1 MAAFTAQDVKAL
13 REKTG
18 CGMMDCKKALTNA
31 DGDMDKAVDFLRE
44 QGLAKQAKKASRVA
58 AEGVAYA
65 CTNDDLSVGV
75 VVEVNA
81 ETDFV
86 AKNDS
91 FMDFVKACANT
102 IIEQNPAD
110 VEALLALKASGS
122 DQTIAEMLQEKVL
135 TIGEN
140 IQIRRF
146 ERMEG
151 ACVAYV
157 HAGGKIG
164 VLVNFDTD
172 LAAKPEFVAYGKDVA
187 MQIAA
192 LNTPYLNESEVP
204 AEIIEH
210 EKEVMRQQVIL
221 RRLLTKSL
229 WVRLASSTRRTA
241 SSIRNSLRTTRLTLS
256 STHRTLLTSL
266 AVLSKSRSSFVL
278 KRAKALKS
286 VRTTLL
292 QKLQVWLNNCF
303 DIQSIIIRAEIK
315 FSALF
320 VCLKLNLIIKIRNS
334 NLLRN
339 NHLKNIQLSTLSPS
353 TIKALSAISAS
364 GESL

>member
-18 CGMMDCKKALTNA
+18 CGMMDCKKALTQA
-31 DGDMDKAVDFLRE
+31 DGDMDKAIDFLRE
-44 QGLAKQAKKASRVA
+44 QGLAKQAKKASRIA

-65 CTNDDLSVGV
+65 VTSDDNAIGV
-75 VVEVNA
+75 EIEYNV

-91 FMDFVKACANT
+91 FMDFVKTCAAT
-102 IIEQNPAD
+102 VMAQNPAD
-110 VEALLALKASGS
+110 VEALLALKAEGS
-122 DQTIAEMLQEKVL
+122 EQTVAEMLQEKVL

-172 LAAKPEFVAYGKDVA
+172 LAGKPEFVAYGKDVA

-192 LNTPYLNESEVP
+192 LNTQYLTKDDVP
-204 AEIIEH
+204 AEVVEH
-210 EKEVMRQQVIL
+210 EKEVMRQQVINEGKPAAIADKIVMGKINKFYKENCL
-221 RRLLTKSL
+221 VDQEFVKDSKLTVSQYTKN
-229 WVRLASSTRRTA
+229 T
-241 SSIRNSLRTTRLTLS
+241 
-256 STHRTLLTSL
+256 
-266 AVLSKSRSSFVL
+266 
-278 KRAKALKS
+278 AKALGG
-286 VRTTLL
+286 
-292 QKLQVWLNNCF
+292 
-303 DIQSIIIRAEIK
+303 SIEIK
-315 FSALF
+315 KF
-320 VCLKLNLIIKIRNS
+320 VRFEKGEGIEKR
-334 NLLRN
+334 
-339 NHLKNIQLSTLSPS
+339 QDDF
-353 TIKALSAISAS
+353 AAEVAS
-364 GESL
+364 MVK

>member
-18 CGMMDCKKALTNA
+18 CGMMDCKKALTQA
-31 DGDMDKAVDFLRE
+31 DGDMDKAIDFLRE
-44 QGLAKQAKKASRVA
+44 QGLAKQAKKASRIA

-65 CTNDDLSVGV
+65 VTSDDNAIGV
-75 VVEVNA
+75 VIEVNA

-91 FMDFVKACANT
+91 FMDFVKTCAAT
-102 IIEQNPAD
+102 VMAQNPAD
-110 VEALLALKASGS
+110 VEALLALKAEGS
-122 DQTIAEMLQEKVL
+122 EQTVAEMLQEKVL

-172 LAAKPEFVAYGKDVA
+172 LAGKPEFVAYGKDVA

-192 LNTPYLNESEVP
+192 LNTQYLTKDDVP
-204 AEIIEH
+204 AEVVEH
-210 EKEVMRQQVIL
+210 EKEVMRQQVINEGKPAAIADKIVMGKINKFYKENCL
-221 RRLLTKSL
+221 VDQEFVKDSKLTVSQYTKN
-229 WVRLASSTRRTA
+229 T
-241 SSIRNSLRTTRLTLS
+241 
-256 STHRTLLTSL
+256 
-266 AVLSKSRSSFVL
+266 
-278 KRAKALKS
+278 AKALGG
-286 VRTTLL
+286 
-292 QKLQVWLNNCF
+292 
-303 DIQSIIIRAEIK
+303 SIEIK
-315 FSALF
+315 KF
-320 VCLKLNLIIKIRNS
+320 VRFEKGEGIEKR
-334 NLLRN
+334 
-339 NHLKNIQLSTLSPS
+339 QDDF
-353 TIKALSAISAS
+353 AAEVAS
-364 GESL
+364 MVQ

>member
-18 CGMMDCKKALTNA
+18 CGMMDCKKALVQA
-31 DGDMDKAVDFLRE
+31 EGDMDKAVDFLRE

-65 CTNDDLSVGV
+65 TTTSDLKVGV
-75 VVEVNA
+75 VIEVNA

-91 FMDFVKACANT
+91 FMEFVKACAAT
-102 IIEQNPAD
+102 VIEQNPAD
-110 VEALLALKASGS
+110 VEALLALQATGS
-122 DQTIAEMLQEKVL
+122 DKTVAELLQEKVL

-164 VLVNFDTD
+164 VLVNFNTD
-172 LAAKPEFVAYGKDVA
+172 LTAKPEFVAYGKDVA

-192 LNTPYLNESEVP
+192 LNTPYLTRDDVP
-204 AEIIEH
+204 AEVIDH
-210 EKEVMRQQVIL
+210 EKEVMRQQVINEGKPEAIADKIVMGKINKYYKENCL
-221 RRLLTKSL
+221 VDQEFVKDNKLTVAQYTKNTAKEL
-229 WVRLASSTRRTA
+229 GGNIDIVKFVRFEKGEGIEKRQDDFAAEVASM
-241 SSIRNSLRTTRLTLS
+241 
-256 STHRTLLTSL
+256 
-266 AVLSKSRSSFVL
+266 VK
-278 KRAKALKS
+278 
-286 VRTTLL
+286 
-292 QKLQVWLNNCF
+292 
-303 DIQSIIIRAEIK
+303 
-315 FSALF
+315 
-320 VCLKLNLIIKIRNS
+320 
-334 NLLRN
+334 
-339 NHLKNIQLSTLSPS
+339 
-353 TIKALSAISAS
+353 
-364 GESL
+364 

>member
-18 CGMMDCKKALTNA
+18 CGMMDCKKALVQA
-31 DGDMDKAVDFLRE
+31 DGDMDKAIDFLRE
-44 QGLAKQAKKASRVA
+44 QGLAKQAKKASRIA

-65 CTNDDLSVGV
+65 TTSDDNSVGV
-75 VVEVNA
+75 VIEVNA

-91 FMDFVKACANT
+91 FMDFVKACAAT
-102 IIEQNPAD
+102 VIEKNPAD
-110 VEALLALKASGS
+110 VEALLALQASGS
-122 DQTIAEMLQEKVL
+122 DKTVAELLQEKVL

-164 VLVNFDTD
+164 VLVNFNTD

-192 LNTPYLNESEVP
+192 LNTPYLTRDDVP
-204 AEIIEH
+204 AEVIDH
-210 EKEVMRQQVIL
+210 EKEVMRQQVINEGKPEAIADKIVMGKINKYYKENCL
-221 RRLLTKSL
+221 VDQEFVKDNKLTVAQYTKNTAKEL
-229 WVRLASSTRRTA
+229 GGNIDIVKFVRFEKGEGIEKRQDDFAAEVASM
-241 SSIRNSLRTTRLTLS
+241 
-256 STHRTLLTSL
+256 
-266 AVLSKSRSSFVL
+266 VK
-278 KRAKALKS
+278 
-286 VRTTLL
+286 
-292 QKLQVWLNNCF
+292 
-303 DIQSIIIRAEIK
+303 
-315 FSALF
+315 
-320 VCLKLNLIIKIRNS
+320 
-334 NLLRN
+334 
-339 NHLKNIQLSTLSPS
+339 
-353 TIKALSAISAS
+353 
-364 GESL
+364 

>member
-31 DGDMDKAVDFLRE
+31 DGDMDKAIDFLRE

-65 CTNDDLSVGV
+65 CTSDDLSVGV
-75 VVEVNA
+75 VIEVNA

-91 FMDFVKACANT
+91 FMDFVKACAET
-102 IIEQNPAD
+102 VMKQNPTD
-110 VEALLALKASGS
+110 VEALLALQAEGTT
-122 DQTIAEMLQEKVL
+122 QTVAELLQEKVL

-172 LAAKPEFVAYGKDVA
+172 LASKPEFVAYGKDVA

-192 LNTPYLNESEVP
+192 LNTQYLTEKDVP
-204 AEIIEH
+204 ADVIEH
-210 EKEVMRQQVIL
+210 EKEVMRQQVINEGKPEAIADKIVMGKIGKFYKENCL
-221 RRLLTKSL
+221 
-229 WVRLASSTRRTA
+229 VDQE
-241 SSIRNSLRTTRLTLS
+241 
-256 STHRTLLTSL
+256 
-266 AVLSKSRSSFVL
+266 FV
-278 KRAKALKS
+278 KDNKQTIKQYTQNTAKALGG
-286 VRTTLL
+286 
-292 QKLQVWLNNCF
+292 
-303 DIQSIIIRAEIK
+303 SIEIK
-315 FSALF
+315 KF
-320 VCLKLNLIIKIRNS
+320 VRFEKGEGIEKR
-334 NLLRN
+334 
-339 NHLKNIQLSTLSPS
+339 QDDF
-353 TIKALSAISAS
+353 AAEVAS
-364 GESL
+364 MVK

>member
-1 MAAFTAQDVKAL
+1 MAAFTAKDVKAL

-18 CGMMDCKKALTNA
+18 CGMMDCKKALTQA

-44 QGLAKQAKKASRVA
+44 QGLAKQAKKASRIA

-65 CTNDDLSVGV
+65 VTTDDCKVGV
-75 VVEVNA
+75 VIEVNA

-102 IIEQNPAD
+102 VIKENPAD
-110 VEALLALKASGS
+110 VEALLALKADGS
-122 DQTIAEMLQEKVL
+122 EQTVAEMLQEKVL

-172 LAAKPEFVAYGKDVA
+172 LADKDEFVAYGKDVA

-192 LNTPYLNESEVP
+192 LNTPYLTKEEVP
-204 AEIIEH
+204 AEVIEH
-210 EKEVMRQQVIL
+210 EKSIMVEQLKNDPKMANKPEPVLAKIVDGKIGKYYKENCLVDQEFVKDNK
-221 RRLLTKSL
+221 LTVAQYTKN
-229 WVRLASSTRRTA
+229 T
-241 SSIRNSLRTTRLTLS
+241 
-256 STHRTLLTSL
+256 
-266 AVLSKSRSSFVL
+266 
-278 KRAKALKS
+278 AKALGG
-286 VRTTLL
+286 
-292 QKLQVWLNNCF
+292 
-303 DIQSIIIRAEIK
+303 SIEIK
-315 FSALF
+315 KF
-320 VCLKLNLIIKIRNS
+320 IRFEKGEGIEK
-334 NLLRN
+334 R
-339 NHLKNIQLSTLSPS
+339 QDDF
-353 TIKALSAISAS
+353 AAEVAS
-364 GESL
+364 MVQ